1 VSALQLLELDV
12 DEIRAR
18 LLVETNE
25 ALTLADEL
33 ALATQTD
40 EPVGR
45 RQRIAANY
53 GQVRNRMRALR
64 SLLRV
69 EEGCR

>member
-1 VSALQLLELDV
+1 VSSLDVDLDV
-12 DEIRAR
+12 DELRCR
-18 LLVETNE
+18 LLLETNE
-25 ALTLADEL
+25 ALELADEL

-45 RQRIAANY
+45 RQRMAANY
-53 GQVRNRMRALR
+53 GQVRNRMRLLR

-69 EEGCR
+69 EEGRA